1 MYRVINFDKLR
12 LVIALEITG
21 LTPCD
26 DNIAQFHHGLIGF
39 AADQCLIHFVLFGRC
54 GPFKLLEKHLW
65 RFVISPSCAM
75 LVLSQRLT

>member
-1 MYRVINFDKLR
+1 
-12 LVIALEITG
+12 
-21 LTPCD
+21 
-26 DNIAQFHHGLIGF
+26 LIGF